1 MNNKKIGKIRKK
13 IDLIDR
19 SLLNLIGKRTK
30 LIDQLMKVKKNK
42 SQIVDK
48 KRIKEVL
55 KKIRKESI
63 KKSIDLKVTKKIWQN
78 FFSTYIDYQKRKFKK
93 K

>member
-1 MNNKKIGKIRKK
+1 MNNKKIGNIRKK
-13 IDLIDR
+13 IDLIDA

-30 LIDQLMKVKKNK
+30 LVDQLMKVKKNK

-55 KKIRKESI
+55 KKIRNESI
-63 KKSIDLKVTKKIWQN
+63 KKSIDLKVTKKIWKN
-78 FFSTYIDYQKRKFKK
+78 FFSTYVEYQKRKFRKK
-93 K
+93 

>member
-1 MNNKKIGKIRKK
+1 MNNKEIEKIRKN

-30 LIDQLMKVKKNK
+30 LVDQLMKVKKNK

-55 KKIRKESI
+55 KKIRNESI
-63 KKSIDLKVTKKIWQN
+63 KKSIDLKVTKKIWKN
-78 FFSTYIDYQKRKFKK
+78 FFSTYIEYQKRKFKK

>member
-1 MNNKKIGKIRKK
+1 MNNKKIGNIRKK
-13 IDLIDR
+13 IDLIDA

-30 LIDQLMKVKKNK
+30 LVDQLMKVKKNK

-55 KKIRKESI
+55 KKIRNESI

-78 FFSTYIDYQKRKFKK
+78 FFSTYVEYQKRKFRKK
-93 K
+93 

>member
-30 LIDQLMKVKKNK
+30 LVDQLMKVKKNK